1 MCGKILK
8 GMLGVHCANYS
19 TLHVLGGPVSRHGV
33 GSVTLPLPQDRFFH
47 FQPSD
52 EAGFNWHPLEDT
64 LSFRIAYDG
73 IHLLVS
79 FQCDLCWFR
88 NLHQHNPI
96 DDAPAN
102 QFPLCIHRANLNAV
116 WGRETLTVQAT
127 LWGAVQ
133 MVSIWTLT
141 QTPIALPSRRP
152 YPVSDSFGMRVAIA
166 MLVKSLEPGR
176 YSKMQQQFETF
187 CKSRASYANMHMSSL
202 DGSEALW
209 MVGGDTAKLYLT
221 QLPTNSLWF
230 ERFALGCLHRMG
242 QDVRQD
248 WAITLHAMHG
258 LMDTLEREWTKAGF
272 QEQHQ
277 HAALAGAFAIIV
289 FCGSFQGNEVF
300 LTDLYGLNI
309 HLGEL
314 ESRDHVIIP
323 LLGKYKG
330 ELHHRYHLTPMLA
343 TTDHFWLERLVRV
356 QHEVGVR
363 HGSAFSDVSGQIS
376 SPCFIESVIAERLQ
390 QVGIPNQV

>member
-141 QTPIALPSRRP
+141 QTPIALPSCRP

-166 MLVKSLEPGR
+166 MLVKSRTRPVL
-176 YSKMQQQFETF
+176 K
-187 CKSRASYANMHMSSL
+187 N
-202 DGSEALW
+202 
-209 MVGGDTAKLYLT
+209 
-221 QLPTNSLWF
+221 
-230 ERFALGCLHRMG
+230 
-242 QDVRQD
+242 
-248 WAITLHAMHG
+248 
-258 LMDTLEREWTKAGF
+258 
-272 QEQHQ
+272 
-277 HAALAGAFAIIV
+277 
-289 FCGSFQGNEVF
+289 
-300 LTDLYGLNI
+300 
-309 HLGEL
+309 
-314 ESRDHVIIP
+314 
-323 LLGKYKG
+323 
-330 ELHHRYHLTPMLA
+330 A
-343 TTDHFWLERLVRV
+343 TT
-356 QHEVGVR
+356 
-363 HGSAFSDVSGQIS
+363 I
-376 SPCFIESVIAERLQ
+376 
-390 QVGIPNQV
+390 